1 MKRYD
6 KDIKEDKENNSPS
19 ALQTSSRVQP
29 SPPST
34 TGRSAVATGGSER
47 FWSEIQVHQKV
58 LYACICVCICTCI
71 YIYICIC
78 ICICCHRRIWK
89 VLIWDSS
96 KGAFELMWIIFLRN
110 MDVEWPKKDL
120 SETKTW
126 GKLLM
131 THGILFDWVIS
142 HNMCPNCQSMHL
154 GRRFIWC
161 ILASQEFHPLLKLSQ
176 PRISSNFRCRPA
188 KDFIQF

>member
-1 MKRYD
+1 M
-6 KDIKEDKENNSPS
+6 ISNSPS

-58 LYACICVCICTCI
+58 LYACICICICTCI
-71 YIYICIC
+71 YIYIYIC

-89 VLIWDSS
+89 VLIWDSW
-96 KGAFELMWIIFLRN
+96 KGAFSLMWNYIFEKYGRW
-110 MDVEWPKKDL
+110 VTQKDL
-120 SETKTW
+120 SETKTR

-131 THGILFDWVIS
+131 TYGILFDWVIS
-142 HNMCPNCQSMHL
+142 HNRCPNCQSMHL

-161 ILASQEFHPLLKLSQ
+161 IRASQEFHPLLK
-176 PRISSNFRCRPA
+176 IHPA
-188 KDFIQF
+188 KNFIQF

>member
-1 MKRYD
+1 MIY
-6 KDIKEDKENNSPS
+6 NSPS

-47 FWSEIQVHQKV
+47 FWSEIQEHQKV
-58 LYACICVCICTCI
+58 LNACIFTCI
-71 YIYICIC
+71 SICSDLRFKFIKRC
-78 ICICCHRRIWK
+78 YLLGCEMIFMKWK
-89 VLIWDSS
+89 NQKYGRW
-96 KGAFELMWIIFLRN
+96 MTQ
-110 MDVEWPKKDL
+110 KDL
-120 SETKTW
+120 SETKTR

-131 THGILFDWVIS
+131 TDGILFDWVIS